1 MPGEIIIKN
10 MNDNSKLK
18 SATVLSKE
26 KDKDEINPVEI
37 FQRMTSRWH
46 FFLITLLIS
55 FFFAWLFITLSIPKY
70 KVTTSLLI
78 EQEQK
83 TSSIN
88 NEQLLEG
95 FGLGSGMKNLDNQ
108 IMILKSKSLIS
119 RTLEELNFQNEYYVR
134 GIFDDLSLYP
144 ASPIQI
150 IPENTDSIPTDIE
163 FNFNVL
169 NNDLFELFAELKD
182 KSEFQV
188 ESTFGKTI
196 KFREGNFH
204 IEKKAD
210 KWPSEKSYNSIY
222 FIHHNLDDLAES
234 YSQRLKVEP
243 ASKNGTILTISIE
256 GTNKAMLIDFLN
268 KLTEI
273 FLENSLDKKNQEAV
287 RTITF
292 IDDQLIG
299 ISDSLLITENKLQEF
314 RSRNRVMNLSSQGQ
328 AIINQAMDLEN
339 EKARIEI
346 EANYY
351 NYLADY
357 LLKDNAGEVPIAP
370 ATMGISDP
378 GLTKLVADLA
388 DMQSQLY
395 SKSLGEKNPLQGQ
408 LLLRIRNTK
417 EALKETL
424 NGLRRAN
431 NLARDENQN
440 QIRTINAQA
449 TALPVTERQLLGIE
463 RKFKLNDE
471 LYTFLLEKRAVA
483 QIQKA
488 SNMPDNEII
497 DSAKADPVPLKPK
510 KALIYLSAFFLGIC
524 VPFFWII
531 ASEKLSNKI
540 KGDED
545 IKKITD
551 IPVIGHI
558 PHNQIKKNTIVMD
571 DPPSHVSEA
580 FRSLR
585 SKMQF
590 LTKEARVP
598 VILITSSCP
607 EEGKSFTAINIA
619 SVYSLI
625 GKRTVIVGFDLRKPR
640 LYDDFDINNDQGVST
655 WLIGKNS
662 FHDIIKET
670 RYENLSIIPAGP
682 IPPNPSELLALD
694 KTAELVRLLK
704 DSYDCIVIDSS
715 PIGTVSDSFHL
726 SGLVDATIVIVRQ
739 DMTPKN
745 LLENTLKDITFSEF
759 KSVSIIVN
767 DIKTIENKYTYGGKY
782 GYKHHKAN
790 PLS

>member
-1 MPGEIIIKN
+1 MNYNSIMKSHTLPGKVKN
-10 MNDNSKLK
+10 
-18 SATVLSKE
+18 E
-26 KDKDEINPVEI
+26 DEINPVEI
-37 FQRMTSRWH
+37 LQRMISKWH
-46 FFLITLLIS
+46 YFLITLLIA
-55 FFFAWLFITLSIPKY
+55 FFFAWLFISLSIPKY
-70 KVTTSLLI
+70 KVSTSLLI

-83 TSSIN
+83 TNSIN

-108 IMILKSKSLIS
+108 IMILKSKSLVS
-119 RTLEELNFQNEYYVR
+119 RALEELNFQNEYYVR
-134 GIFDDLSLYP
+134 GVFDDLSLYP
-144 ASPIQI
+144 ASPILI
-150 IPENTDSIPTDIE
+150 VPENPDSIPTGIE
-163 FNFNVL
+163 FSFNL
-169 NNDLFELFAELKD
+169 LDDESFELHAELED

-188 ESTFGKTI
+188 ESAFGKTI
-196 KFREGNFH
+196 KFSEGNFR
-204 IEKKAD
+204 IEKKVD
-210 KWPSEKSYNSIY
+210 KWPSEKTYRNVC
-222 FIHHNLDDLAES
+222 FIHHDLDDLTES
-234 YSQRLKVEP
+234 YVQRLKVEP
-243 ASKNGTILTISIE
+243 ASKNGTILSISIE

-273 FLENSLDKKNQEAV
+273 FLQNSLDKKNREAI
-287 RTITF
+287 RTIAF

-328 AIINQAMDLEN
+328 AIINQAMELEN

-357 LLKDNAGEVPIAP
+357 LLKENTGEVPIAP

-378 GLTKLVADLA
+378 GLTKLVSDLA
-388 DMQSQLY
+388 DLQSQLY

-440 QIRTINAQA
+440 QIRSINAQA

-497 DSAKADPVPLKPK
+497 DSAKADPAPIKPK
-510 KALIYLSAFFLGIC
+510 KSLIYLSAFFLG
-524 VPFFWII
+524 VFAPFFWII
-531 ASEKLSNKI
+531 ASDKLSTKI

-545 IKKITD
+545 IKKITE

-558 PHNQIKKNTIVMD
+558 PHNQLKNNTIVMD
-571 DPPSHVSEA
+571 DPSSNVSEA

-590 LTKEARVP
+590 ITKEASVP

-640 LYDDFDINNDQGVST
+640 LYDDFGINNDKGVST
-655 WLIGKNS
+655 WLIGKDS
-662 FHDIIKET
+662 FGDIIKAT
-670 RYENLSIIPAGP
+670 AYENLSIIPAGP
-682 IPPNPSELLALD
+682 IPPNPSELMALD
-694 KTAELVRLLK
+694 KAAELVRLLK
-704 DSYDCIVIDSS
+704 ENYDCIIIDTS
-715 PIGTVSDSFHL
+715 PIGTVSDTFHL
-726 SGLVDATIVIVRQ
+726 SGLADTTLVTVRQ
-739 DMTPKN
+739 NMTPIH
-745 LLENTLKDITFSEF
+745 LLENTLKDITFSDF

-767 DIKTIENKYTYGGKY
+767 DTETVETKYGYGGKY
-782 GYKHHKAN
+782 GYKHQKTN
-790 PLS
+790 RLS

>member
-1 MPGEIIIKN
+1 

-18 SATVLSKE
+18 SKTVLGKE
-26 KDKDEINPVEI
+26 KNEDEINPVEI
-37 FQRMTSRWH
+37 FQSMTSKWH
-46 FFLITLLIS
+46 YFLITLLIT
-55 FFFAWLFITLSIPKY
+55 FFFAWLFISLSIPKY
-70 KVTTSLLI
+70 KVTASLLI
-78 EQEQK
+78 EQDQK
-83 TSSIN
+83 TNSIN

-108 IMILKSKSLIS
+108 IMILKSKSLVS
-119 RTLEELNFQNEYYVR
+119 RALKELNFQNEYYVR
-134 GIFDDLSLYP
+134 GSFDDLPLYP
-144 ASPIQI
+144 SSPILI
-150 IPENTDSIPTDIE
+150 IPQNADSIPTDIE
-163 FNFNVL
+163 FSIKVL
-169 NNDLFELFAELKD
+169 NNELFELNAKLDD
-182 KSEFQV
+182 KSEFHA
-188 ESTFGKTI
+188 ESTFGKII
-196 KFREGNFH
+196 KFRNGNFS

-210 KWPSEKSYNSIY
+210 KWPTEKRYRNI
-222 FIHHNLDDLAES
+222 FFVHHNLDGLTES
-234 YSQRLKVEP
+234 YVQRLKVEP
-243 ASKNGTILTISIE
+243 ASKNGTILTLSID

-314 RSRNRVMNLSSQGQ
+314 RSRNRIMNLSSQGQ

-431 NLARDENQN
+431 NLASDENQN
-440 QIRTINAQA
+440 QIRSINAQA

-497 DSAKADPVPLKPK
+497 DSAKADPVPIKPK
-510 KALIYLSAFFLGIC
+510 KALIYLSAFFVGISA
-524 VPFFWII
+524 PFFWII

-545 IKKITD
+545 IRKITD
-551 IPVIGHI
+551 IPLIGHI
-558 PHNQIKKNTIVMD
+558 PHNQINKNTVVMD
-571 DPPSHVSEA
+571 DPLSHVSEA

-585 SKMQF
+585 SKMKF
-590 LTKEARVP
+590 FTKEARVP
-598 VILITSSCP
+598 VILVTSSCP

-625 GKRTVIVGFDLRKPR
+625 GKRTVIVEFDLRKPR
-640 LYDDFDINNDQGVST
+640 LYNDFDIINDQGVST

-670 RYENLSIIPAGP
+670 RYEHLSIIPAGP
-682 IPPNPSELLALD
+682 TPPNPSELLALD
-694 KTAELVRLLK
+694 KAAELVRLLK

-715 PIGTVSDSFHL
+715 PIGTVSDTFHL
-726 SGLVDATIVIVRQ
+726 SGLVDTTLVVVRQ
-739 DMTPKN
+739 NMTPKN
-745 LLENTLKDITFSEF
+745 LLETTLKDIAFSEF

-767 DIKTIENKYTYGGKY
+767 DIKTMENKYTYGGKY
-782 GYKHHKAN
+782 GYKYHKTIRLN
-790 PLS
+790 